1 MAGGGRGMNLDDARR
16 AWQSQTM
23 SEESK
28 MSEDE
33 MLQLVKRESS
43 VFERTIAR
51 RDRREVVAGIIVAM
65 VFLPLLLTGPWLSR
79 VGVLVVFA
87 AFALIYRRLGA
98 ARRVEASERVDL
110 SLATL
115 LETERSKVEG
125 QIRLLESVVSWYIIP
140 PAVGA
145 MLIVIGLDGLSWFTA
160 GYALFTLAIAVLV
173 YWLNRLAV
181 RHDLRPR
188 RAQLDRLIQELQG

>member
-1 MAGGGRGMNLDDARR
+1 MNLDDARR

-28 MSEDE
+28 MREDE

-43 VFERTIAR
+43 AFDRAIAR
-51 RDRREVVAGIIVAM
+51 RDRREMIAGIVVAIL
-65 VFLPLLLTGPWLSR
+65 FLPLLLTGPWLSR
-79 VGVLVVFA
+79 VGVLVVLA
-87 AFALIYRRLGA
+87 AIALIYRRLGA
-98 ARRVEASERVDL
+98 ARRVERSERVAL
-110 SLATL
+110 SMAEL
-115 LETERSKVEG
+115 LETERAKVEG

-140 PAVGA
+140 PAMGA

-160 GYALFTLAIAVLV
+160 GYALFTFAIAVVV

-188 RAQLDRLIQELQG
+188 RAQLDRLIQELKG

>member
-1 MAGGGRGMNLDDARR
+1 
-16 AWQSQTM
+16 
-23 SEESK
+23 
-28 MSEDE
+28 
-33 MLQLVKRESS
+33 
-43 VFERTIAR
+43 
-51 RDRREVVAGIIVAM
+51 
-65 VFLPLLLTGPWLSR
+65 
-79 VGVLVVFA
+79 VLVVFA
-87 AFALIYRRLGA
+87 AFALIYRRLAA

-110 SLATL
+110 SLAEL
-115 LETERSKVEG
+115 LETERTKVEG
-125 QIRLLESVVSWYIIP
+125 QIRLLESVVSWYIVP

-188 RAQLDRLIQELQG
+188 RAQLERLIQELKG

>member
-1 MAGGGRGMNLDDARR
+1 MNLDDARR

-23 SEESK
+23 PEESR

-33 MLQLVKRESS
+33 ILQLVKRESS
-43 VFERTIAR
+43 ALDRTIAR
-51 RDRREVVAGIIVAM
+51 RDRREVIAGIIVAV

-79 VGVLVVFA
+79 VGVLVVLA

-115 LETERSKVEG
+115 LETERAKVEG

-145 MLIVIGLDGLSWFTA
+145 MLIVVGLDGLSWFTA

-181 RHDLRPR
+181 RDDLRPR
-188 RAQLDRLIQELQG
+188 RAQLDRLIRELEG

>member
-1 MAGGGRGMNLDDARR
+1 MNLDDARR

-23 SEESK
+23 PEESK

-87 AFALIYRRLGA
+87 AFALIYRRLAA

-115 LETERSKVEG
+115 LETERAKVEG

-188 RAQLDRLIQELQG
+188 RAQLERLIQELKG

>member
-1 MAGGGRGMNLDDARR
+1 MNLDDARR

-23 SEESK
+23 PEESK

-51 RDRREVVAGIIVAM
+51 RDRREVVAGIIVAL

-87 AFALIYRRLGA
+87 AFALIYRRLAA

-110 SLATL
+110 SLAEL
-115 LETERSKVEG
+115 LETERTKVEG
-125 QIRLLESVVSWYIIP
+125 QIRLLESVVSWYIVP

-188 RAQLDRLIQELQG
+188 RAQLERLIQELKG

>member
-1 MAGGGRGMNLDDARR
+1 MNLDDARR

-33 MLQLVKRESS
+33 MLQFVKRESS
-43 VFERTIAR
+43 AFDRTIAR
-51 RDRREVVAGIIVAM
+51 RDRREVIAGIIVAM

-79 VGVLVVFA
+79 VGVLVVLA
-87 AFALIYRRLGA
+87 AIALIYRRLGA
-98 ARRVEASERVDL
+98 ARRVDAGERVDL